1 VPENPPT
8 LTQFK
13 QQVDK
18 YEKIYLEVDKFEV
31 SPSRYIAIELASLG
45 GFQEGCSESPMR
57 IIPPPP

>member
-1 VPENPPT
+1 MPENPPT

-31 SPSRYIAIELASLG
+31 SPSSGYINIFVAIGHGKVLPREKTFSDW
-45 GFQEGCSESPMR
+45 
-57 IIPPPP
+57 

>member
-1 VPENPPT
+1 MPENPPS

-31 SPSRYIAIELASLG
+31 SPASGYINILVASHEKV
-45 GFQEGCSESPMR
+45 FSDW
-57 IIPPPP
+57 